1 MTKEQMDK
9 LAERTSKAYSYE
21 NYGAASWRQCIR
33 ILAKRGYDE
42 RQIEAILRSKWMRWA
57 GSVSDKPY
65 GKVTSADLARFL
77 NDPGNKIDQRAV
89 DELTRQTFPEV
100 HQS

>member
-1 MTKEQMDK
+1 
-9 LAERTSKAYSYE
+9 
-21 NYGAASWRQCIR
+21 
-33 ILAKRGYDE
+33 
-42 RQIEAILRSKWMRWA
+42 MRWA